1 MPKGGARQKMTMDE
15 ELKKLQDWLES
26 ASLYELPSYKE
37 LPTVPLYMEQVVG
50 YINKTLAPLSPHDS
64 EILTSYMVNN
74 YVKAKIIKEPER
86 KKYNEVHL
94 GYLLAICSL
103 KNSLTMSEL
112 SNLIALDNDVS
123 ADKSVLYSFFRLMST
138 SIAKNTI
145 ALAKQR
151 VDRFVREY
159 EKNKETDPEQAE
171 QHLVDSLGLIALRM
185 SIQSSVNRIIA
196 EVFLNAIQHSD
207 HAIAIEQ
214 KKHHKVEKHSA
225 KASKHEAEKIFE
237 AKEALLK
244 EKKKHSK
251 EEKTK

>member
-1 MPKGGARQKMTMDE
+1 MTMDE

-123 ADKSVLYSFFRLMST
+123 ADKSVLYTFFRLMST
-138 SIAKNTI
+138 SIAR
-145 ALAKQR
+145 A
-151 VDRFVREY
+151 
-159 EKNKETDPEQAE
+159 P
-171 QHLVDSLGLIALRM
+171 SGLL
-185 SIQSSVNRIIA
+185 
-196 EVFLNAIQHSD
+196 
-207 HAIAIEQ
+207 
-214 KKHHKVEKHSA
+214 
-225 KASKHEAEKIFE
+225 
-237 AKEALLK
+237 
-244 EKKKHSK
+244 SK
-251 EEKTK
+251 ESIASLENTRRTKRPILNKRNSISLTPLVSSL

>member
-1 MPKGGARQKMTMDE
+1 MDE

-103 KNSLTMSEL
+103 KNCLLASASSSMSEMLGGGTSSSSPL
-112 SNLIALDNDVS
+112 SP
-123 ADKSVLYSFFRLMST
+123 FPE
-138 SIAKNTI
+138 
-145 ALAKQR
+145 
-151 VDRFVREY
+151 VRE
-159 EKNKETDPEQAE
+159 EKELLASCVGEVPPF
-171 QHLVDSLGLIALRM
+171 LIGGSSLLGNA
-185 SIQSSVNRIIA
+185 VVEVIILDLPA
-196 EVFLNAIQHSD
+196 
-207 HAIAIEQ
+207 
-214 KKHHKVEKHSA
+214 
-225 KASKHEAEKIFE
+225 
-237 AKEALLK
+237 
-244 EKKKHSK
+244 
-251 EEKTK
+251 

>member
-1 MPKGGARQKMTMDE
+1 MTMDE
-15 ELKKLQDWLES
+15 ELKNLQDWLEN

-37 LPTVPLYMEQVVG
+37 LPTVPLYMEQVTA

-64 EILTSYMVNN
+64 EVLTSYMVNN

-112 SNLIALDNDVS
+112 SHLIALDEDVS
-123 ADKSVLYSFFRLMST
+123 ADKSVLYTFFRLMST

-145 ALAKQR
+145 GLAKQR
-151 VDRFVREY
+151 VNRFAKEY
-159 EKNKETDPEQAE
+159 EKNKEVDPEQAE
-171 QHLVDSLGLIALRM
+171 QHLIDSLGLIALRM

-196 EVFLNAIQHSD
+196 EVFLNAIEKVQAD
-207 HAIAIEQ
+207 KEGYEILN
-214 KKHHKVEKHSA
+214 KKNHKVEKHSA
-225 KASKHEAEKIFE
+225 KAFKHEAERISE

-244 EKKKHSK
+244 EKKKQSK
-251 EEKTK
+251 EEKKK

>member
-123 ADKSVLYSFFRLMST
+123 ADKSVLYSFFRLMSQ
-138 SIAKNTI
+138 SIAKNTF

-151 VDRFVREY
+151 VDRFAKEY
-159 EKNKETDPEQAE
+159 EKNKEIDPEQAE

-185 SIQSSVNRIIA
+185 SIQSSLNRIIA
-196 EVFLNAIQHSD
+196 EVFLHAIQHSD

-225 KASKHEAEKIFE
+225 KASKHEAEKISE